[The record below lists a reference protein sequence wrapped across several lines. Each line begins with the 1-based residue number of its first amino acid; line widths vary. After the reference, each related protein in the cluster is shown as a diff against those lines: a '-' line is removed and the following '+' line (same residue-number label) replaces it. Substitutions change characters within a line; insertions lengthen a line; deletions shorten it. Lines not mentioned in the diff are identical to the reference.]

1 MATRVICSYAG
12 FHSATLYA
20 SRRERLLYAPAAVG
34 AVIAI
39 VGNMLLTLRWG
50 VPGAIVAYAMAQFAV
65 AGGAMMAA
73 RWSRTR

>member
-1 MATRVICSYAG
+1 
-12 FHSATLYA
+12 
-20 SRRERLLYAPAAVG
+20 VG